1 MRSSRKEWQGHTRSR
16 PGLERTSRE
25 GDWGIRT
32 KAPNSRRK
40 GEVGAGIRNGQ
51 ARDVVPMEIVAQ
63 MEPRLGPLWVTDG
76 SR

>member
-1 MRSSRKEWQGHTRSR
+1 MRSSRKEWQDHTRNR

-25 GDWGIRT
+25 GDWGMRT

-40 GEVGAGIRNGQ
+40 GEIGAGIRNGQ

-63 MEPRLGPLWVTDG
+63 MEPCLGPLWVTDG